1 MKNLFKNKSFYLG
14 LAATFAIAAGLYL
27 ASPTSKDATST
38 DQATTTQSQK
48 NDTAEQPAVNAEPES
63 TSDPVKS
70 EKTPAV
76 NNAQPNDGGK
86 QNVDPTSD
94 DKVSEDQI

>member
-14 LAATFAIAAGLYL
+14 LAATFAIAAGLYI
-27 ASPTSKDATST
+27 AFPTSEDASST
-38 DQATTTQSQK
+38 DQATTTQPQK
-48 NDTAEQPAVNAEPES
+48 NDAAVQPAVNAGSES
-63 TSDPVKS
+63 TSDPAKFD
-70 EKTPAV
+70 KPAPA

-86 QNVDPTSD
+86 QNVDPASD